1 MSAVL
6 AALPPARAVE
16 LDEVYRLTHQLTVAV
31 ERAEWERAGEL
42 DRLRS
47 RHLQELFA
55 RPLAPGELPAVAAA
69 LRELLQLNETAIG
82 LVQHQAR
89 ATEREAALAA
99 ERHGAVRHYLDCAR

>member
-6 AALPPARAVE
+6 AELPPARASE
-16 LDEVYRLTHQLTVAV
+16 LEEVYQLTHRLTAAV
-31 ERAEWERAGEL
+31 EAADWALAGEL
-42 DRLRS
+42 DELRS
-47 RHLQELFA
+47 RQLQALFA

-69 LRELLQLNETAIG
+69 LRDLLQLNEAAIG

-99 ERHGAVRHYLDCAR
+99 GRHGAVRQYLECAG

>member
-1 MSAVL
+1 MSAVM
-6 AALPPARAVE
+6 AELPPARASE
-16 LDEVYRLTHQLTVAV
+16 LEEVYRLTHQLTAAV
-31 ERAEWERAGEL
+31 EAAEWERAGEL

-47 RHLQELFA
+47 LHLQALFA

-69 LRELLQLNETAIG
+69 LRELLSLNDAAIG

-99 ERHGAVRHYLDCAR
+99 ERHGAVRQYLECAR